1 MFQTFDY
8 ISKASTYF
16 GNFITTNAHDSRG
29 VERS

>member
-16 GNFITTNAHDSRG
+16 SSFITTNAHDSRG
-29 VERS
+29 VEKS